1 MSSPTTITSKSNPR
15 KRGKKKRS
23 PRRGPPE
30 FSLSAPL
37 QGGDALFH
45 SFFDHAGSGFALTS
59 PDGHFIKVNPALCS
73 MFGYPESPS
82 EPLHGKHDGAG
93 SMEPVDEMVPGN
105 PGRQSRAMPRL
116 PSSAGTVAAKQ

>member
-73 MFGYPESPS
+73 MFGYPESEILS
-82 EPLHGKHDGAG
+82 LC
-93 SMEPVDEMVPGN
+93 MENMMVPDQWN
-105 PGRQSRAMPRL
+105 R
-116 PSSAGTVAAKQ
+116 